1 MARAPPSPLTP
12 SNIPRNLSYIA
23 GLYERAY
30 YRTARPSLA
39 EDSGTEGSESESE
52 GRPRSRPRRSRHLFG
67 GPKRRGRRR
76 TRSAPAQGRNRGVSR
91 SRSPGTRKRVRFADS
106 LGLELTSVR
115 QFWPHDLPQVPE
127 HVHTQLRRDS
137 LSHFAP
143 CLPFCPP
150 VKDSF
155 GPLSLRCQLEP
166 TFPDPLTMPD
176 FAPRLLAQCVL
187 LEGARAEGSCVS
199 GTIRVLNLA
208 YEKRVF
214 VRYSWDAWAT
224 QHEARA
230 SYAAP
235 AGRDRDHADRFAF
248 RLPLPVPLPPG
259 VFLEFALGY
268 LVGGKE
274 FWDNNQGR
282 NYSLCPPPCVDE
294 EDEPPSPTHD
304 CCETGWIHFL

>member
-30 YRTARPSLA
+30 YRTARPSIA

-52 GRPRSRPRRSRHLFG
+52 GRPRGRTQRRRHLFR

-76 TRSAPAQGRNRGVSR
+76 TRSAPAQGRIQGASR

-106 LGLELTSVR
+106 LGLELISVR
-115 QFWPHDLPQVPE
+115 QFWPNDLPQVPE
-127 HVHTQLRRDS
+127 RVHNQLRRDS
-137 LSHFAP
+137 LSHFTP

-150 VKDSF
+150 VKE
-155 GPLSLRCQLEP
+155 SLNLQTRLLEP
-166 TFPDPLTMPD
+166 MFPDPLSMSD
-176 FAPRLLAQCVL
+176 FLPRLLAQCVL
-187 LEGARAEGSCVS
+187 LEGVRAEGSCVS
-199 GTIRVLNLA
+199 GTIRVINLA
-208 YEKRVF
+208 YEKRVS
-214 VRYSWDAWAT
+214 VRYTWDFWAT
-224 QHEARA
+224 EHEARA

-248 RLPLPVPLPPG
+248 RLPLPVPLSAG
-259 VFLEFALGY
+259 VVLEFALCY

-282 NYSLCPPPCVDE
+282 NYSLRPPPCVAE
-294 EDEPPSPTHD
+294 EDEFPSPIQD

>member
-1 MARAPPSPLTP
+1 MACAPPSPLTP
-12 SNIPRNLSYIA
+12 GNIPRNLSYIA

-52 GRPRSRPRRSRHLFG
+52 GRPRSRPRRRRHLFG

-76 TRSAPAQGRNRGVSR
+76 TRSAPARGRSRGPSR

-115 QFWPHDLPQVPE
+115 QFWPNDLPQVPE
-127 HVHTQLRRDS
+127 RVHTQLRRDS

-150 VKDSF
+150 VKD
-155 GPLSLRCQLEP
+155 PLSLQCLLEP
-166 TFPDPLTMPD
+166 TFLDPLSMPD
-176 FAPRLLAQCVL
+176 FSQRLLAQCVL

-208 YEKRVF
+208 YEKRVS
-214 VRYSWDAWAT
+214 VRYTWDYWAT
-224 QHEARA
+224 KHDARA

-235 AGRDRDHADRFAF
+235 AGRGRDHADRFAF
-248 RLPLPVPLPPG
+248 RLLLPVPLPPG
-259 VFLEFALGY
+259 VFLEFALCY

-274 FWDNNQGR
+274 FWDNNEGR
-282 NYSLCPPPCVDE
+282 NYSFRPPPCVDE
-294 EDEPPSPTHD
+294 EEEPPSPTQD

>member
-52 GRPRSRPRRSRHLFG
+52 GRPRSRPRRRRHLLR
-67 GPKRRGRRR
+67 GPKRSGRRR
-76 TRSAPAQGRNRGVSR
+76 TRSAPAWGRSREASR

-115 QFWPHDLPQVPE
+115 QFWPNDLPQVPE
-127 HVHTQLRRDS
+127 RVHAQLRRDS

-150 VKDSF
+150 AKD
-155 GPLSLRCQLEP
+155 PLSLRCLLEP

-176 FAPRLLAQCVL
+176 FLPRLLAQCVL
-187 LEGARAEGSCVS
+187 LEGARAEGACVS

-208 YEKRVF
+208 FEKRVS
-214 VRYSWDAWAT
+214 VRYTWDAWGT
-224 QHEARA
+224 HREVRA

-235 AGRDRDHADRFAF
+235 AGRGRDHADRFAF
-248 RLPLPVPLPPG
+248 QLPLPVPLPPG
-259 VFLEFALGY
+259 VFLEFALCY

-274 FWDNNQGR
+274 YWDNNHGR
-282 NYSLCPPPCVDE
+282 NYTLRPPPCVDE
-294 EDEPPSPTHD
+294 EEEPLSPTQD